1 MENRLKKYNKIL
13 RENTISEEEYRR
25 QLRKLMHEEDEL

>member
-1 MENRLKKYNKIL
+1 MENRLKKYNKIF

-25 QLRKLMHEEDEL
+25 QLRKLIHEEDEL